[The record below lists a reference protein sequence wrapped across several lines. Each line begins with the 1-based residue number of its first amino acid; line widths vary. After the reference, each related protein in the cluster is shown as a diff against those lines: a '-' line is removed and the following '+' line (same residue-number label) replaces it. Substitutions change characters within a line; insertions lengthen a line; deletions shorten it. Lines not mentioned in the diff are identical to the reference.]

1 MTELFRSLAS
11 GTLTIVVVVISVWVS
26 WSWGAD
32 RGQPGGRGD
41 YVFDSLHAPFRTG
54 FTQQCVRTGVP
65 DAGRSGEQCDEQIAR
80 VPEFVTEAE
89 PAGMIPVPPMT
100 AAPEADDR
108 ISEPVLFY
116 EEETTPER
124 DSILSRRSN
133 TNFSDDVAAAE
144 ADMARAEII
153 KPAAEPAKAQPPTN
167 VAAVA
172 TVTKLPPRITLEVGP
187 YFKFDRAELTPSGKA
202 KLDTFLSDLSDVEYQ
217 EITVVG
223 HTDRLG
229 ATQYNEL
236 LSQQRANAVRA
247 YLVGRKVDQNK
258 IKAEGVGS
266 TRPVTPADACNGLS
280 RRKLIECL
288 QPDRRVEVNVVGTSV
303 EN

>member
-1 MTELFRSLAS
+1 MAKVFRSFVPGAVTILA
-11 GTLTIVVVVISVWVS
+11 IAMSVWVS

-65 DAGRSGEQCDEQIAR
+65 DAGRSGDQCDEQIAR
-80 VPEFVTEAE
+80 VPELVTEAE
-89 PAGMIPVPPMT
+89 PAGMIPVPPMAT
-100 AAPEADDR
+100 APEADDR

-133 TNFSDDVAAAE
+133 ANFSDEVAGAE

-153 KPAAEPAKAQPPTN
+153 KPAEPAKAQPPAN

-187 YFKFDRAELTPSGKA
+187 HFKFDRAELTPTGKA
-202 KLDTFLSDLSDVEYQ
+202 KLDTFLSDLGDVEYQ

-229 ATQYNEL
+229 AKQYNEL
-236 LSQQRANAVRA
+236 LSQRRANAVRA
-247 YLVGRKVDQNK
+247 YLVGRKVHQNK

-266 TRPVTPADACNGLS
+266 TRPVTSADACNGLN

>member
-1 MTELFRSLAS
+1 MTKLFRSLVS
-11 GTLTIVVVVISVWVS
+11 GTLTTVAIVSSVWVG

-65 DAGRSGEQCDEQIAR
+65 DAGRRGDECDEQVAR

-116 EEETTPER
+116 EEEPTPER
-124 DSILSRRSN
+124 DSILSRRTN
-133 TNFSDDVAAAE
+133 ANFSDEVAAAE

-153 KPAAEPAKAQPPTN
+153 KPAEPARTQPPAN

-172 TVTKLPPRITLEVGP
+172 TATRLPPRITLEVGP
-187 YFKFDRAELTPSGKA
+187 NFKFDRAELTPSGKA
-202 KLDTFLSDLSDVEYQ
+202 KLDTFLSELGDVEYQ
-217 EITVVG
+217 VITVVG

-229 ATQYNEL
+229 AKPYNEL
-236 LSQQRANAVRA
+236 LSQRRANAVRA

-266 TRPVTPADACNGLS
+266 TQPVTPADACNGLN